1 MYILIVSIRY
11 FKKIIYNIIRT
22 GKFIF
27 DKKHFLVKIQ
37 MGNINLRIPFC
48 TLDFCQYPRHI
59 LGGKIE
65 G

>member
-1 MYILIVSIRY
+1 
-11 FKKIIYNIIRT
+11 
-22 GKFIF
+22 
-27 DKKHFLVKIQ
+27 

-65 G
+65 GLRPLVASDGKNFTVTKKGCQ